1 MSCSTHWSNRDWAGW
16 ALGIACLSGT
26 PAWANTPATAD
37 GPASTRPA
45 IPTAS
50 AAGELLP
57 GAVPV
62 GEGTL
67 RFLGFAVYDARLWA
81 RPGWR
86 AEALGRTPL
95 VLELTYRR
103 AFRGADIARRSLEEM
118 RRAGPIPAADEAA
131 WLAAMQRIFPDVGP
145 GDRIAGVWQPGSGAR
160 FVFTGADGQGR
171 ALGDVADAR
180 FAERFFGIWL
190 APTTSEPALR
200 QALLGPSAPM
210 ATP

>member
-1 MSCSTHWSNRDWAGW
+1 MSCSTRWSNRDWAVW
-16 ALGIACLSGT
+16 ALGLACLIGA
-26 PAWANTPATAD
+26 PAWASAPAAAEIPASASPATPAA
-37 GPASTRPA
+37 P
-45 IPTAS
+45 

-57 GAVPV
+57 GAVRV

-67 RFLGFAVYDARLWA
+67 RFLGFAVYDARLLA
-81 RPGWR
+81 PPGWR

-145 GDRIAGVWQPGSGAR
+145 GDRIAGVWLPGAGAR
-160 FVFTGADGQGR
+160 FVFTGADGQRR